1 MTDLTLTQALEAYQ
15 TVYMASRNLAMG
27 TRREYSNDLK
37 DLVGFLE
44 RTGLKHVN
52 EVQKRHLEAYQAELD
67 RRGYAGS
74 TRRRKTASVRSL
86 FSFLK
91 RDGYTDNNVAERLA
105 LPKAEQKQPRVLSER
120 EYKDLLRAC
129 AHQTRDAA
137 IIELLLQTGI
147 RLSELSRLS
156 LQDIEL
162 PARIQRNPGTVG
174 VFHVRAGKGRRDR
187 YIALNYKACRAL
199 RAYLRIRPD
208 IEDDHLFV
216 SKFRKP
222 LGPRAFQ
229 NIVKKYLDEA
239 GIKNASVHTLRHTFA
254 THHVARGT
262 SLRTVQ
268 EALGHQ
274 SLETTSAYVSLAREV
289 MNKEL
294 QEHAL

>member
-1 MTDLTLTQALEAYQ
+1 MTDLALRDALEAYQ
-15 TVYMASRNLAMG
+15 SIYMPSRNFAER
-27 TRREYSNDLK
+27 TRREYLHDLE

-44 RTGLKHVN
+44 KSGLKHSG
-52 EVQKRHLEAYQAELD
+52 EVGERHLEAYQAELD

-74 TRRRKTASVRSL
+74 TRRRKTASLRSL
-86 FSFLK
+86 LAFLK
-91 RDGYTDNNVAERLA
+91 RGDHVHNNIAEALS

-147 RLSELSRLS
+147 RLSELSRLT

-174 VFHVRAGKGRRDR
+174 VLHVRAGKGRRDR
-187 YIALNYKACRAL
+187 YVALNYKASRAL
-199 RAYLRIRPD
+199 KAYLKIRPG
-208 IEDDHLFV
+208 IEGDGLFV

-239 GIKNASVHTLRHTFA
+239 GIEDASVHTLRHTFA
-254 THHVARGT
+254 THHVAKGT

-274 SLETTSAYVSLAREV
+274 DLKATSAYVSLAREV